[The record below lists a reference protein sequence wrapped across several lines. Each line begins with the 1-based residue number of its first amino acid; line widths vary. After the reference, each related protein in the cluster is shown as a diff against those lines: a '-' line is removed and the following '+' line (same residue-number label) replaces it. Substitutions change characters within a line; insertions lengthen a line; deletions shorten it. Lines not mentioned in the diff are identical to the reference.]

1 MTHKD
6 ELYERRIADLEAI
19 VIKQAKIIEEL
30 RAENQR
36 LKFGSNSRNSSLPP
50 SKDLKRPKHIS
61 SNREKSNRKR
71 GGQIGH
77 EGKFLEMRQE
87 IDVIQDHSSA
97 TCKQCGTDLS
107 LIEGSIAQ
115 RGQILDIPPVKIQV
129 TEHRQRAKECPCC
142 HTINK
147 GILPGTL
154 DYCQVQ
160 SASGG
165 SRI

>member
-1 MTHKD
+1 LTHKD

-19 VIKQAKIIEEL
+19 NSRQAKVIEEL
-30 RAENQR
+30 LAEIHR
-36 LKFGSNSRNSSLPP
+36 LKLGSNSRNSSLPP
-50 SKDLKRPKHIS
+50 SKDLKRPKRIS
-61 SNREKSNRKR
+61 STREKSNRKR

-77 EGKFLEMRQE
+77 KGKFLEMRQE

-97 TCKQCGTDLS
+97 TCMQCGTDLS

-129 TEHRQRAKECPCC
+129 TEHRQMAKECPCC
-142 HTINK
+142 HAINK

-160 SASGG
+160 SA
-165 SRI
+165 